1 MFDVNVE
8 YMDRN
13 SETMLSDTKISIEVK
28 DGFLFLKGSQSQIMV
43 VNLDSMFRVK
53 FRYPEPQTLPLF
65 KYTVNINYELDSD
78 VELLFSSKQVYVS
91 LLNNSVVAI
100 KESDDITRLITPKY
114 LKTVKVT
121 TYTEKDL

>member
-13 SETMLSDTKISIEVK
+13 SETMLSDTEISVEVK

-53 FRYPEPQTLPLF
+53 FRYPEPQALPLF

-91 LLNNSVVAI
+91 LLNNSVVVI
-100 KESDDITRLITPKY
+100 KESDDITRLINPNY